1 MLNKFNRI
9 KSIYIYSLII
19 SIFVILL
26 SIQHLSANNN
36 NQNNQNKNDIHT
48 INLENYIYE
57 KLNLKNNEYKFKKA
71 NNNPYGNIIFAYTLY
86 KAKGTLL
93 ININIPQNYIGY
105 RVLEQVKEIS
115 DISIGYDNTVLL
127 NTLAGKNKFYYLN
140 PTGTLEFDSPS
151 FNTSTISSFPTGFYW
166 IGFKYSDP
174 KTKKLE
180 NKNQYLFTYIN
191 QKINSYDISFI
202 NSKIKSKTFNIIVL
216 NQDNIIIQEYNNF
229 LSNIYLINLKTKNI
243 KEIEKK
249 QEIIIGNF
257 IRNNFYYLKYN
268 PQNQKL
274 TIKEININNLT
285 IEDKI
290 SIEYQQ
296 DNFKIFSLNIGF
308 NEFLINKG
316 DKEGNIKSIFYDLEG
331 KEINN
336 IQTSKVYPTLYSTP
350 NKRGFYY
357 LFKNA
362 IEIHNLNY

>member
-1 MLNKFNRI
+1 
-9 KSIYIYSLII
+9 
-19 SIFVILL
+19 
-26 SIQHLSANNN
+26 
-36 NQNNQNKNDIHT
+36 
-48 INLENYIYE
+48 
-57 KLNLKNNEYKFKKA
+57 
-71 NNNPYGNIIFAYTLY
+71 
-86 KAKGTLL
+86 
-93 ININIPQNYIGY
+93 
-105 RVLEQVKEIS
+105 
-115 DISIGYDNTVLL
+115 
-127 NTLAGKNKFYYLN
+127 
-140 PTGTLEFDSPS
+140 
-151 FNTSTISSFPTGFYW
+151 
-166 IGFKYSDP
+166 
-174 KTKKLE
+174 
-180 NKNQYLFTYIN
+180 
-191 QKINSYDISFI
+191 
-202 NSKIKSKTFNIIVL
+202 
-216 NQDNIIIQEYNNF
+216 
-229 LSNIYLINLKTKNI
+229 LKTKNI

-268 PQNQKL
+268 PQNKKL

-362 IEIHNLNY
+362 IEIHNLKY